1 MNYILVNFGEI
12 PNHLKFCIKNI
23 EKVDKNSNII
33 LATDKSTSIEDI
45 QNINLEEIDTPY
57 LNEID
62 ESIKNLNYF
71 DNEENILWEASLKRI
86 FAILDVALMLDIDN
100 FVHFD
105 NDVLIYKSFNE
116 LQNEFSKEKINITQV
131 SNIFLNF
138 SYSYFPK
145 ILLLKNLADKIF
157 EIFSNVEFYEK
168 KYYEGNRLN
177 EMVVLNIVYKL
188 DPTLFN
194 ILNSLPNKKS
204 SILFDPASY
213 GQYLSGFHNKRK
225 SRKKRLK
232 EMSTNQYLGEDMY
245 INKYKPEFKKT
256 GPIVR
261 FENKTYEVANL
272 HIHSK
277 KLKKYLIK

>member
-12 PNHLKFCIKNI
+12 PNHLEFCIKNI
-23 EKVDKNSNII
+23 KKVDKNSKII

-45 QNINLEEIDTPY
+45 QNISLEEIDTPY
-57 LNEID
+57 LNKID
-62 ESIKNLNYF
+62 ASIKDLNYF

-116 LQNEFSKEKINITQV
+116 LQNEFSKEKINITQL

-145 ILLLKNLADKIF
+145 ILMLKNVADKIF

-177 EMVVLNIVYKL
+177 EMVILNIVYKL
-188 DPTLFN
+188 EPTLFN

-213 GQYLSGFHNKRK
+213 GQYLSGFHNKKK

-245 INKYKPEFKKT
+245 IKKYKPEFKKT

-261 FENKTYEVANL
+261 FESKTYEIANL
-272 HIHSK
+272 HIHNK

>member
-12 PNHLKFCIKNI
+12 PNHLEFCIKNI
-23 EKVDKNSNII
+23 KKVDKNSTII
-33 LATDKSTSIEDI
+33 LATDKSTSIKNI
-45 QNINLEEIDTPY
+45 QNINLKEIDTPY

-62 ESIKNLNYF
+62 ELIKNLNYF

-86 FAILDVALMLDIDN
+86 FAILDVALMLDIGN

-116 LQNEFSKEKINITQV
+116 LQNEFSKEKINITQL

-145 ILLLKNLADKIF
+145 ILLLKSLVGKVF
-157 EIFSNVEFYEK
+157 EIFSNPEFYEK

-177 EMVVLNIVYKL
+177 EMVILNIVYKL

-213 GQYLSGFHNKRK
+213 GQYLSGFHNKKK

-232 EMSTNQYLGEDMY
+232 EMSKNQYLGEDMY

>member
-23 EKVDKNSNII
+23 KKVDKNSNII
-33 LATDKSTSIEDI
+33 LATDKSTSIENI
-45 QNINLEEIDTPY
+45 QNINLEEINTPY
-57 LNEID
+57 LNEIN

-71 DNEENILWEASLKRI
+71 ENEENILWEASLKRI

-131 SNIFLNF
+131 SNILLNF

-145 ILLLKNLADKIF
+145 ILLLKNLAGKVF

-177 EMVVLNIVYKL
+177 EMVILNIVYKL

-213 GQYLSGFHNKRK
+213 GQYLSGFHNKKK

>member
-23 EKVDKNSNII
+23 KKVDKNSNII
-33 LATDKSTSIEDI
+33 LATDKSTSIENI
-45 QNINLEEIDTPY
+45 QNINLEEINTPY
-57 LNEID
+57 LNEIN

-71 DNEENILWEASLKRI
+71 ENEENILWEASLKRI

-145 ILLLKNLADKIF
+145 ILLLKNLAGKVF

-177 EMVVLNIVYKL
+177 EMVILNIVYKL

-213 GQYLSGFHNKRK
+213 GQYLSGFHNKKK

>member
-145 ILLLKNLADKIF
+145 ILLLKNLADKVF

-177 EMVVLNIVYKL
+177 EMVILNIVYKL
-188 DPTLFN
+188 EPTLFN

-261 FENKTYEVANL
+261 YENKTYEVANL
-272 HIHSK
+272 HIHNK

>member
-145 ILLLKNLADKIF
+145 ILLLKNLADKVF

-177 EMVVLNIVYKL
+177 EMVILNIVYKL
-188 DPTLFN
+188 EPTLFN

-213 GQYLSGFHNKRK
+213 GQYLSGFHNKKK

-261 FENKTYEVANL
+261 YENKTYEVANL
-272 HIHSK
+272 HIHNK

>member
-12 PNHLKFCIKNI
+12 PSHLKFCIKNI

-145 ILLLKNLADKIF
+145 ILLLKNLADKVF

-177 EMVVLNIVYKL
+177 EMVILNIVYKL
-188 DPTLFN
+188 EPTLFN

-213 GQYLSGFHNKRK
+213 GQYLSGFHNKKK

-261 FENKTYEVANL
+261 YENKTYEVANL
-272 HIHSK
+272 HIHNK

>member
-145 ILLLKNLADKIF
+145 ILLLKNLAGKVF

-177 EMVVLNIVYKL
+177 EMVILNIVYKL
-188 DPTLFN
+188 EPTLFN

-261 FENKTYEVANL
+261 YENKTYEVANL
-272 HIHSK
+272 HIHNK